1 MISQILKLIVV
12 GLLWGATNPVIK
24 RKSKDIQKVK
34 ADSKLIQFILELK
47 YLATNIQYLIPM
59 AFNQLGS
66 VLVLDTSR
74 GFDSLQEADLT
85 LSVPLANSLTF
96 VFTAVSGWIMGEE
109 IPKKS
114 TIFGVFLVILGTLL
128 CCVDKYERGE
138 LKS

>member
-66 VLVLDTSR
+66 VLYFIT
-74 GFDSLQEADLT
+74 LQEADLT